1 MTTPTLTP
9 VYTDVAAEYR
19 AITEGAGLHDSSYT
33 GRLKATGEDAL
44 DLLNRLSTNGI
55 VNLAPGHG
63 APTILTTDR
72 GRILDLLGVVNTG
85 DHTLL
90 ITSPGCQQ
98 TVIDWLD
105 KYTIMEDVTVEDI
118 SGQTAMFTVCGPGSM
133 EALAKV
139 APQESYSGELEALSP
154 YSALEG
160 VVAGHEA
167 LVIRRPLGDLAA
179 FDVVVAAV
187 GTAEVWDTLATAGAT
202 PVGLEAFNAAL
213 VQNAVPRHGRE
224 MGDAYNPLE
233 AGLIGSVELC
243 QGLLHR
249 PGSDC
254 PAGYL
259 PEGAAVPGT
268 AALLR
273 GCRGGR
279 GRRTGTG
286 RPAGRPGNV
295 AGHRTLHRPVG
306 GAGLRPHGPGQPRR
320 DPDPG
325 RPGQRHCRGYG
336 FAPAFR
342 AGGVGVFTPRMG
354 VSGTTEGL

>member
-139 APQESYSGELEALSP
+139 APQESYSAELEALSP
-154 YSALEG
+154 YAALEG

-187 GTAEVWDTLATAGAT
+187 GAAEVWDTLATAGAT

-233 AGLIGSVELC
+233 AGLIGSVDFAKGCYIGQEVIARLDTY
-243 QGLLHR
+243 QKVQR
-249 PGSDC
+249 
-254 PAGYL
+254 YL
-259 PEGAAVPGT
+259 VRLRFSEDAAVEE
-268 AALLR
+268 
-273 GCRGGR
+273 
-279 GRRTGTG
+279 
-286 RPAGRPGNV
+286 
-295 AGHRTLHRPVG
+295 
-306 GAGLRPHGPGQPRR
+306 GAGLELDGLRVGQVTSLATVPSTGKLAGLGYVRTARANPGEILTLAAPASGTAEVMDLPQLFGPG
-320 DPDPG
+320 
-325 RPGQRHCRGYG
+325 
-336 FAPAFR
+336 
-342 AGGVGVFTPRMG
+342 
-354 VSGTTEGL
+354 E